1 MIKCH
6 VFSFC
11 KKKKILKLTYPI
23 PIALETVCDKSML
36 SVVCDWGD
44 WCDWCDSHQLNCIR
58 SSADLRLNILK
69 ILVEN
74 ITGLLRSV
82 CLLVVKNC

>member
-11 KKKKILKLTYPI
+11 KKINKLKLTYPI

-36 SVVCDWGD
+36 SVVCDW
-44 WCDWCDSHQLNCIR
+44 CDSHRLNCIR

-74 ITGLLRSV
+74 IAGLLRSV